1 MRLKIRIDIFGGKL
15 IKSARVVN
23 SFCFFLA
30 VIFVQST
37 VQAQLSLQD
46 AVIKAQKNSPDIR
59 SLENQFESLDA
70 KKRQAFAPYEPSL
83 TLSYNDLTKEFNHR
97 SATSR
102 VLQVNQQL
110 GFPGR
115 AYLNYSLLDDQA
127 QVFYIQSKAMTLQV
141 ALNVKQAYYALAL
154 AQKNIQLNQE
164 QRASY
169 ERILAIAKRRY
180 EAGALTQVDY
190 LNTQVAL
197 LSADNDLSDFQS
209 AEKVART
216 QLNVLLGNPVEAQLQ
231 VEPVK
236 MYYYSEISKEEAI
249 QKMLDHR
256 AEISAAK
263 KQVSASERSYKLAWM
278 SLLPDFQLFA
288 GTTYYDVPGASP
300 LSGTTG
306 EDHTFLIGV
315 QVTVP
320 IWAIFNER
328 QAIVGASHD
337 RAAAQAN
344 LDVVFNQSKIA
355 LETAL
360 ENLTSLR
367 HKIENYEK
375 HLIPLVDQSFNLA
388 LTNYS
393 TGKTDFQTLS
403 DTANTRRNLK
413 RDYASAVMNY
423 LTNYST
429 YSQLVGEDY

>member
-1 MRLKIRIDIFGGKL
+1 MNKPFFSG
-15 IKSARVVN
+15 S
-23 SFCFFLA
+23 FFLIIFLSHSLSQGQIPLTEA
-30 VIFVQST
+30 VQ
-37 VQAQLSLQD
+37 
-46 AVIKAQKNSPDIR
+46 KAQKNSPDIR

-70 KKRQAFAPYEPSL
+70 KKRQAWAPYEPSL
-83 TLSYNDLTKEFNHR
+83 TLTYNDLTTQFDHH

-141 ALNVKQAYYALAL
+141 ALNVKQAYYALSL
-154 AQKNIQLNQE
+154 AQKNIQLNEE
-164 QRASY
+164 QRASF

-190 LNTQVAL
+190 LNTQIAL
-197 LSADNDLSDFQS
+197 LAADNDLSDLKS

-216 QLNVLLGNPVEAQLQ
+216 QLNVLIGNPAEAPIQ

-236 MYYYSEISKEEAI
+236 MKYYPEISKDEAI
-249 QKMLDHR
+249 QKMLENR

-278 SLLPDFQLFA
+278 TVLPDLQLFA

-300 LSGTTG
+300 LSGSTG
-306 EDHTFLIGV
+306 ETHTYLIGV

-320 IWAIFNER
+320 LWALFNER
-328 QAIVGASHD
+328 QSITSASRD
-337 RAAAQAN
+337 RAVAQAN
-344 LDVVFNQSKIA
+344 LDVVFNQSKVA

-360 ENLTSLR
+360 ENLIALR

-413 RDYASAVMNY
+413 RDYAAAVMNY

-429 YSQLVGEDY
+429 YGQLVGEDY